1 MGSMLI
7 LDRFPAF
14 GRSRSRWGS
23 LVEHCS
29 VVCVRHRVSI
39 ALLDL
44 QHTFRF
50 FRKKKHFKVKE
61 NLWTVNRKTEFPD
74 FWQYQRFSLTL
85 KNFQFS
91 LTFPWPWQ
99 PCSCFC
105 SPLQFVPDFPTK
117 PSNKLVLNLDFISL
131 SFASYYTLWLS
142 CWWILIDLA
151 LYSYLA
157 LHIFSLSLTV
167 DQDRPGIIHGLEF
180 LFFLPRTFSAV
191 LLNA

>member
-1 MGSMLI
+1 MLSTLQLVQWHIQIRLSKLGHYINVIIRFAFLRERVAPWNSFRLMGSMLI

-74 FWQYQRFSLTL
+74 FSLTLTISKIFPDLKRFSVFPDFSLTVATL
-85 KNFQFS
+85 FMFLLSAAICPWFS
-91 LTFPWPWQ
+91 
-99 PCSCFC
+99 
-105 SPLQFVPDFPTK
+105 
-117 PSNKLVLNLDFISL
+117 N
-131 SFASYYTLWLS
+131 
-142 CWWILIDLA
+142 
-151 LYSYLA
+151 
-157 LHIFSLSLTV
+157 
-167 DQDRPGIIHGLEF
+167 
-180 LFFLPRTFSAV
+180 
-191 LLNA
+191 